1 MREEIT
7 EFGKV
12 FYYDFPNYHFALY
25 IYDDDDETIYLSNVK
40 VDAEARGKGFGNKIL
55 EIAEREAR
63 KRNVSI
69 ICLKCLITSWV
80 HNWYKKHGFED
91 LSLDVDED
99 YIWMKKE
106 LD

>member
-1 MREEIT
+1 MKEEIT

-12 FYYDFPNYHFALY
+12 FYYDYQNYHFALY

-40 VDAEARGKGFGNKIL
+40 VDAEERGKGFGNKIL
-55 EIAEREAR
+55 EITEAEAR

-80 HNWYKKHGFED
+80 HSWYCNRLQIILKNIKIVWNLE
-91 LSLDVDED
+91 
-99 YIWMKKE
+99 INK
-106 LD
+106 

>member
-12 FYYDFPNYHFALY
+12 LYYDYPNYHFALY

-40 VDAEARGKGFGNKIL
+40 VDTEARGKGYGNKIL
-55 EIAEREAR
+55 EIAEAEAR

-80 HNWYKKHGFED
+80 HSWYKKYGFED
-91 LSLDVDED
+91 LSLDVDKD